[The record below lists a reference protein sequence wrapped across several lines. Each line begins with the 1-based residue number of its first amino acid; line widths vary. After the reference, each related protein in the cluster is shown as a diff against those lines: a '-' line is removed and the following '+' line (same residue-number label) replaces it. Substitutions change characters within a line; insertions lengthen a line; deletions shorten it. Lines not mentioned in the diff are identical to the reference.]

1 VRGRA
6 ARAARV
12 SGVLVVVVALL
23 AGCVRMPTSG
33 PIVESEVTAGAEDVP
48 GISFDPRPPRAG
60 EAAADIVAGFFEAMK
75 ATPVRTTVARQF
87 LSHEAA
93 ESWTPEQQI
102 LTYAELG
109 DATAGTL
116 VRVPLTD
123 VNTYDA
129 RGAWQRTD
137 ADAQLSLRLVQ
148 EDGEWRID
156 ELPDALIVPRSWFD
170 DWYERAALYYFDPT
184 AQVLV
189 PEPVFVPRGEQY
201 ASSLVRGLLTPLG
214 EESLDVVRSYFPPG
228 TAPGLSVPIESG
240 IARVALSGDP
250 DAVDEETAER
260 MLTQLVWTLG
270 QEPRINAVE
279 LSVGERTFT
288 GPGGL
293 APVNLSFGAAYD
305 PNGDRASSD
314 LFALDRDR
322 LVSGRV
328 GDLGPTSGPFGEP
341 GYGLRS
347 IGVNLPGARVA
358 GVSATGTDLLLA
370 ATEAPTGEVTTPVV
384 GAVDLAAP
392 HWDHRDRI
400 WVLDRGA
407 GRARVVQVTEDGAA
421 EVVVA
426 GLTGRRVTELV
437 VSRDGS
443 RLVAVVRGRKAD
455 RVVSVRVRHDAAGTV
470 LGFTPPRSLP
480 LPTEDATRVRDVA
493 WRSPTTVSVLS
504 DINEDFS
511 QVRTISVD
519 GAPGGISTIGTTS
532 LRGRVRTLVS
542 TPADGEVY
550 ALAGREVTSLTRPER
565 LVPDL
570 PRGLRSLTYV
580 G

>member
-1 VRGRA
+1 MRRLA
-6 ARAARV
+6 ARSAGALVAA
-12 SGVLVVVVALL
+12 ALL

-33 PIVESEVTAGAEDVP
+33 PVVESEVTAAAEDVP
-48 GISFDPRPPRAG
+48 GIFFDPRPPQEG
-60 EAAADIVAGFFEAMK
+60 ESAADIVAGFFEAMK
-75 ATPVRTTVARQF
+75 ATPVSMTVARQF
-87 LSHEAA
+87 LSREAA
-93 ESWTPEQQI
+93 ESWTPEEI

-109 DATAGTL
+109 DASAGTF

-137 ADAQLSLRLVQ
+137 AGARLTLRLVR
-148 EDGEWRID
+148 EDDEWRID
-156 ELPDALIVPRSWFD
+156 ELPDALIVPDSWFD

-184 AQVLV
+184 SQVLV

-201 ASSLVRGLLTPLG
+201 ASSLVRGLLAPPD
-214 EESLDVVRSYFPPG
+214 EESLDVVRTSFPPG
-228 TAPGLSVPIESG
+228 TTPGLSVPIESG

-250 DAVDEETAER
+250 DAVDDETAER
-260 MLTQLVWTLG
+260 MLAQLVWTLG
-270 QEPRINAVE
+270 QEPRISAVE
-279 LSVGERTFT
+279 LSIGERTFT

-293 APVNLSFGAAYD
+293 APVNLNFGAAYD
-305 PNGDRASSD
+305 PVGDGASTE
-314 LFALDRDR
+314 LFALDGDQ
-322 LVSGRV
+322 VVTGRV
-328 GDLGPTSGPFGEP
+328 GDLGPTGGPFGEP

-347 IGVNLPGARVA
+347 IGVNLAGSRVA
-358 GVSATGTDLLLA
+358 GVSDTGTDLLLA
-370 ATEAPTGEVTTPVV
+370 PTEAATGEVTTPVV

-400 WVLDRGA
+400 WVLDRGN
-407 GRARVVQVTEDGAA
+407 GRSRIIQVVDGTAA
-421 EVVVA
+421 EVVVP
-426 GLTGRRVTELV
+426 GLTGRRLTELI

-443 RLVAVVRGRKAD
+443 RLVAVVRGGKTD

-470 LGFTPPRSLP
+470 LGFTSPRTLP
-480 LPTEDATRVRDVA
+480 LPTDGTARIRDVA

-504 DINEDFS
+504 DINDDLS

-519 GAPGGISTIGTTS
+519 GSPGGISTSGTTS

-565 LVPDL
+565 VVPDL
-570 PRGLRSLTYV
+570 PPGLTSLTYV

>member
-1 VRGRA
+1 MTRA
-6 ARAARV
+6 YARAA
-12 SGVLVVVVALL
+12 GLLVVAALL
-23 AGCVRMPTSG
+23 SACVRMPTSG
-33 PIVESEVTAGAEDVP
+33 PVVESEVTAGAEDVP
-48 GISFDPRPPRAG
+48 GIFFDPRPPQEG

-87 LSHEAA
+87 LSREAA
-93 ESWTPEQQI
+93 EQWTPEQQI

-109 DATAGTL
+109 DATPGTF

-137 ADAQLSLRLVQ
+137 AGAQLALRLVQ

-156 ELPDALIVPRSWFD
+156 ELPDALIVPDSWFD

-184 AQVLV
+184 SQVLV

-201 ASSLVRGLLTPLG
+201 ASSLVRGLLTPPG
-214 EESLDVVRSYFPPG
+214 EELLDVVRSYFPPG
-228 TAPGLSVPIESG
+228 TTPGLSVPTESG

-250 DAVDEETAER
+250 DAVDDETAER

-270 QEPRINAVE
+270 QDPRISAVE
-279 LSVGERTFT
+279 LSVGDRTFT

-305 PNGDRASSD
+305 PNGDRASTD
-314 LFALDRDR
+314 LFALQDDR
-322 LVSGRV
+322 LVTGRV
-328 GDLGPTSGPFGEP
+328 GNLGPTAGPFGEP

-347 IGVNLPGARVA
+347 IGVNLAGSRVA
-358 GVSATGTDLLLA
+358 AVSTAGTDLLLA
-370 ATEAPTGEVTTPVV
+370 ATDAASGEVTQPVV

-407 GRARVVQVTEDGAA
+407 GRARVVQVADGIATEQ
-421 EVVVA
+421 VVPGV
-426 GLTGRRVTELV
+426 TGRRVVELI

-443 RLVAVVRGRKAD
+443 RLVAVVRGAKAD
-455 RVVSVRVRHDAAGTV
+455 RVVSVRVRHDAGGTV
-470 LGFTPPRSLP
+470 LGFTRPRTLP
-480 LPTEDATRVRDVA
+480 LLTEDTTRIRDVA

-504 DINEDFS
+504 DLNEEIS
-511 QVRTISVD
+511 QVRTLSVD
-519 GAPGGISTIGTTS
+519 GAPGGIATIGTTS

-542 TPADGEVY
+542 TPDDGEVY
-550 ALAGREVTSLTRPER
+550 ALAGRTVFSLIRPER
-565 LVPDL
+565 TLPDL
-570 PRGLRSLTYV
+570 PPGLTSLTYV

>member
-1 VRGRA
+1 MRRVA
-6 ARAARV
+6 ARSAGLLLAA
-12 SGVLVVVVALL
+12 ALL

-33 PIVESEVTAGAEDVP
+33 PVVESEVTAGAEDVP
-48 GISFDPRPPRAG
+48 GISFDPRPPQEG
-60 EAAADIVAGFFEAMK
+60 EPAADIVDGFFEAMK
-75 ATPVRTTVARQF
+75 ATPVSTTVARQF
-87 LSHEAA
+87 LSREAA

-109 DATAGTL
+109 DASTGIF

-123 VNTYDA
+123 VNTYDV

-137 ADAQLSLRLVQ
+137 AGAQLSLRLVQ

-156 ELPDALIVPRSWFD
+156 ELPDALIVPDSWFD

-184 AQVLV
+184 SQVLV
-189 PEPVFVPRGEQY
+189 PEPVFVPRGEGY
-201 ASSLVRGLLTPLG
+201 ASSLVRGLLTPPG

-228 TAPGLSVPIESG
+228 TTPGLSVPIESG

-250 DAVDEETAER
+250 DAVDDETAER

-270 QEPRINAVE
+270 QEPRISAVE
-279 LSVGERTFT
+279 LSVGDRTFT

-305 PNGDRASSD
+305 PNGDRASTD
-314 LFALDRDR
+314 LFALQEDR
-322 LVSGRV
+322 LVTGRV

-347 IGVNLPGARVA
+347 IGVNLPGTRVA
-358 GVSATGTDLLLA
+358 AVSATGTDLLLA

-407 GRARVVQVTEDGAA
+407 GRARVVQVADGVAA
-421 EVVVA
+421 EIVVP
-426 GLTGRRVTELV
+426 GLTGRRLTELI

-443 RLVAVVRGRKAD
+443 RLVAVVRGAKAD

-470 LGFTPPRSLP
+470 LGFTPPRRLP
-480 LPTEDATRVRDVA
+480 LPTEDTVRIRDVA

-519 GAPGGISTIGTTS
+519 GSPGGISTSGTTS
-532 LRGRVRTLVS
+532 LRGPVRTLVS

-550 ALAGREVTSLTRPER
+550 ALAGRTAVSLTRPER

-570 PRGLRSLTYV
+570 PPDLTSLTYV

>member
-1 VRGRA
+1 MRRVAGAVTALVGA
-6 ARAARV
+6 AV
-12 SGVLVVVVALL
+12 L
-23 AGCVRMPTSG
+23 AGCVQMPTSG
-33 PIVESEVTAGAEDVP
+33 PVVESEVTAGVDDVP
-48 GISFDPRPPRAG
+48 GISFDPRPPQAG
-60 EAAADIVAGFFEAMK
+60 ESAGDIVDGFFEAMK

-87 LSHEAA
+87 LSSEAA

-109 DATAGTL
+109 DATAGTS

-123 VNTYDA
+123 VNTYDG

-137 ADAQLSLRLVQ
+137 AGARLTLQLVQ

-156 ELPDALIVPRSWFD
+156 ELPDALIVPDSWFD

-184 AQVLV
+184 SQVLV

-201 ASSLVRGLLTPLG
+201 ASSLVRGLLTPPG
-214 EESLDVVRSYFPPG
+214 EESLDVVRTYFPPG
-228 TAPGLSVPIESG
+228 TTPGLSVPIESG

-250 DAVDEETAER
+250 DAVDDDTAER
-260 MLTQLVWTLG
+260 MLAQLVWTLG

-279 LSVGERTFT
+279 LSIGERTFA

-293 APVNLSFGAAYD
+293 APVNLNVGAAYD
-305 PNGDRASSD
+305 PNGDGASTS
-314 LFALDRDR
+314 LFALDRG
-322 LVSGRV
+322 LVVTGRV

-341 GYGLRS
+341 GYDLRS
-347 IGVNLPGARVA
+347 IGVNLPGSRVA
-358 GVSATGTDLLLA
+358 AVSATGTDLLLA
-370 ATEAPTGEVTTPVV
+370 PTEATTGEVTVPVV

-407 GRARVVQVTEDGAA
+407 GRARVIQVVDGTAS
-421 EVVVA
+421 EVVVP
-426 GLTGRRVTELV
+426 GLTGRRLAELI

-443 RLVAVVRGRKAD
+443 RLVAVVRGEKAD

-470 LGFTPPRSLP
+470 LGFTAPRTLP
-480 LPTEDATRVRDVA
+480 LPTDSTARIRDVA

-504 DINEDFS
+504 DINEERS
-511 QVRTISVD
+511 QVRTVSVD
-519 GAPGGISTIGTTS
+519 GAPGGIPTIGATS
-532 LRGRVRTLVS
+532 LRGRVRALVS

-565 LVPDL
+565 MVPDL
-570 PRGLRSLTYV
+570 PRGLTSLTYV

>member
-1 VRGRA
+1 MRRVA
-6 ARAARV
+6 ARAG
-12 SGVLVVVVALL
+12 GVLVVAALL

-33 PIVESEVTAGAEDVP
+33 PVVESEVTAGADDAP
-48 GISFDPRPPRAG
+48 GISFDPRPPQAG
-60 EAAADIVAGFFEAMK
+60 EPAADIVAGFFEAMK

-87 LSHEAA
+87 LSREAA

-109 DATAGTL
+109 DVSPGTF
-116 VRVPLTD
+116 VRVPLTE

-137 ADAQLSLRLVQ
+137 AGAQLSLRLVQ

-156 ELPDALIVPRSWFD
+156 ELPDALIVPDSWFD
-170 DWYERAALYYFDPT
+170 DWYERAALFYFDPT

-214 EESLDVVRSYFPPG
+214 EESLDVVRSFFPPG
-228 TAPGLSVPIESG
+228 TTPGLSVPIESG

-270 QEPRINAVE
+270 QEQRISAVE

-288 GPGGL
+288 GAGGL

-305 PNGDRASSD
+305 PNGDRASTD
-314 LFALDRDR
+314 LFALEEDR
-322 LVSGRV
+322 LVTGRV

-347 IGVNLPGARVA
+347 IGVNLPGTRVA
-358 GVSATGTDLLLA
+358 AVSATGTDLLLA

-392 HWDHRDRI
+392 HWDHRDRT

-407 GRARVVQVTEDGAA
+407 GRARVVQVADGVAA
-421 EVVVA
+421 ELVVP
-426 GLTGRRVTELV
+426 GLTGRRVTELI

-443 RLVAVVRGRKAD
+443 RLVAVVRGLESD

-470 LGFTPPRSLP
+470 LGFTPPRTLP
-480 LPTEDATRVRDVA
+480 LPDGTARIRDVA

-504 DINEDFS
+504 DINEERS

-519 GAPGGISTIGTTS
+519 GAPGGISTSGATS

-550 ALAGREVTSLTRPER
+550 AIAGREVTSLTRPER
-565 LVPDL
+565 MVPDL
-570 PRGLRSLTYV
+570 PPGLTSLTYV

>member
-1 VRGRA
+1 VRRLA
-6 ARAARV
+6 APTA
-12 SGVLVVVVALL
+12 GVLVAAALL

-33 PIVESEVTAGAEDVP
+33 PVVESEVTAGADDVP
-48 GISFDPRPPRAG
+48 GISFDPRPPQAG
-60 EAAADIVAGFFEAMK
+60 DPAAGIVAGFFEAMK
-75 ATPVRTTVARQF
+75 ATPASATVARQF
-87 LSHEAA
+87 LSREAA

-102 LTYAELG
+102 LTYNELG
-109 DATAGTL
+109 DATAGSS
-116 VRVPLTD
+116 VQVPLTD

-137 ADAQLSLRLVQ
+137 AGARLTLRLVQ

-156 ELPDALIVPRSWFD
+156 ELPDALIVPDSWFD

-201 ASSLVRGLLTPLG
+201 ASALVRGLLTPLG

-228 TAPGLSVPIESG
+228 TTPGLSVPIDSG

-250 DAVDEETAER
+250 DAVDEETAQR
-260 MLTQLVWTLG
+260 MLAQLVWTLG
-270 QEPRINAVE
+270 QEPRISAVE
-279 LSVGERTFT
+279 LSIGERTFT

-293 APVNLSFGAAYD
+293 APVNLNFGAAYD
-305 PNGDRASSD
+305 PVGDGASTD
-314 LFALDRDR
+314 LFALDGDQ
-322 LVSGRV
+322 VVTGQV
-328 GDLGPTSGPFGEP
+328 GDLGPTGGPFGEP

-347 IGVNLPGARVA
+347 IGVNLAGSRVA
-358 GVSATGTDLLLA
+358 AVSGAGTDLLLA
-370 ATEAPTGEVTTPVV
+370 PTETATGEVTTPVV

-400 WVLDRGA
+400 WVLDRGN
-407 GRARVVQVTEDGAA
+407 GSARVVQVVDGAA
-421 EVVVA
+421 TEVVVP
-426 GLTGRRVTELV
+426 GLTGRRLTELI

-443 RLVAVVRGRKAD
+443 RLVAVVRGGKAD
-455 RVVSVRVRHDAAGTV
+455 RVVSVRVRHDAAGSV
-470 LGFTPPRSLP
+470 LGFTPPRTLP
-480 LPTEDATRVRDVA
+480 LPDGTARIRDVA

-504 DINEDFS
+504 DINEEFS
-511 QVRTISVD
+511 EVRTISVD
-519 GAPGGISTIGTTS
+519 GSPGGISTIGTTS
-532 LRGRVRTLVS
+532 LRGKVRTLVS
-542 TPADGEVY
+542 TPAEGEVY

-565 LVPDL
+565 PVPDL
-570 PRGLRSLTYV
+570 PPGLTSLTYV

>member
-1 VRGRA
+1 MTRMT
-6 ARAARV
+6 ARAA
-12 SGVLVVVVALL
+12 GVLVVAALL
-23 AGCVRMPTSG
+23 SGCVRMPTSG
-33 PIVESEVTAGAEDVP
+33 PVVESEVTAGADDVP
-48 GISFDPRPPRAG
+48 GISFDPRPPQEG
-60 EAAADIVAGFFEAMK
+60 DPAADIVTGFFEAMK
-75 ATPVRTTVARQF
+75 ATPIRTTVARQF
-87 LSHEAA
+87 LSREAA

-109 DATAGTL
+109 DASAGTF

-137 ADAQLSLRLVQ
+137 GGAQLGLRLVQ

-156 ELPDALIVPRSWFD
+156 ELPDALIVPDSWFD

-214 EESLDVVRSYFPPG
+214 AESLDVVRSYFPPG
-228 TAPGLSVPIESG
+228 TTPGLSVPIESG

-250 DAVDEETAER
+250 DAVDDETAER

-270 QEPRINAVE
+270 QEPRISAVE
-279 LSVGERTFT
+279 LSVGDRTFT

-305 PNGDRASSD
+305 PNGDRASTD
-314 LFALDRDR
+314 VFALEEGR
-322 LVSGRV
+322 VVTGRV
-328 GDLGPTSGPFGEP
+328 GDLGPTRGPFGEP
-341 GYGLRS
+341 GYALRS
-347 IGVNLPGARVA
+347 IGVNLAGTRVA
-358 GVSATGTDLLLA
+358 AVSDTGTDLLLA
-370 ATEAPTGEVTTPVV
+370 PAEAPTGEVTTPVL

-407 GRARVVQVTEDGAA
+407 GRARVVQVADGVAA
-421 EVVVA
+421 ELVVP
-426 GLTGRRVTELV
+426 GLTGRRVTELIV
-437 VSRDGS
+437 ARDGS
-443 RLVAVVRGRKAD
+443 RLVAVVRGAKAD

-470 LGFTPPRSLP
+470 LGFTPPRTLP
-480 LPTEDATRVRDVA
+480 LPTEDTTRIRDVA

-504 DINEDFS
+504 DITEERS

-519 GAPGGISTIGTTS
+519 GAPGGIATSGATS

-550 ALAGREVTSLTRPER
+550 ALAGRAVTSLIRPER
-565 LVPDL
+565 MVPDL
-570 PRGLRSLTYV
+570 PPGLTSLTYV